1 MKSIDNVTRAVGVT
15 PGQVCT
21 SAGGWWAALGVL
33 CFSLT
38 LPATRLAVPE
48 LGSVTV
54 GFGRAAVAGLLAAAL
69 LLIRHE
75 PLPAPRHR
83 PGLVV
88 VTLGVVFGFPVFTS
102 LALQTVPATHG
113 AVVGGLLPAATAV
126 AAVLL
131 ARERPRP
138 LFWAV
143 CGLGLLAVLGFGLML
158 GAGQLGCGDLHLLLA
173 ALGYAEGGRLARELD
188 GWRVVSWALVV
199 GLPVAI
205 TVTILTPPPAQMPSP
220 AAWLAFGYVGVFNMS
235 LGFFAW
241 SGGLALGGIARAGQV
256 QPVQPGSCRWPGQRC
271 CWASRSQ
278 CRP

>member
-1 MKSIDNVTRAVGVT
+1 MGVI
-15 PGQVCT
+15 PGQLNP
-21 SAGGWWAALGVL
+21 SAGGWWAALG
-33 CFSLT
+33 
-38 LPATRLAVPE
+38 
-48 LGSVTV
+48 SVT
-54 GFGRAAVAGLLAAAL
+54 
-69 LLIRHE
+69 
-75 PLPAPRHR
+75 
-83 PGLVV
+83 
-88 VTLGVVFGFPVFTS
+88 VVFGFPVFIS
-102 LALQTVPATHG
+102 LALQTVPASHG
-113 AVVGGLLPAATAV
+113 AVVVGLLPAATAV

-158 GAGQLGCGDLHLLLA
+158 GAGQLGCGDLHLLLAVLLA